1 MTKQMLNVIFTDL
14 FSLRNNAD
22 VHVAL
27 SVNFLCASCRFIYE
41 VEKHSSEKI
50 VLEQFINLKLQKNNN
65 KDHYNKQAVV
75 NISRAK

>member
-1 MTKQMLNVIFTDL
+1 MLNVIFKDL

-27 SVNFLCASCRFIYE
+27 SVNFLCASCRFRYE